1 MPLSLSCSERLPLK
15 PDKICRYLF
24 LKTFEN
30 TVNTRFFK
38 MCNYRHSI
46 CVSSAKS
53 FAMIKNYLKTALRIM
68 MRQKAYTSINIV
80 GLSVGIA
87 ATLIII
93 IYIVDELSF
102 DKMHKA
108 ADRTY
113 RVMTTGR
120 LQGNEF
126 TGATSA
132 APVAEAMQKEIPEIE
147 ETVRF
152 GLWRTMPMAYG
163 EKAFTEK
170 RMLIADSNFFKFFSF
185 EVVKGNA
192 DEFLKGTNKLVIT
205 ESVAKRYFGNEDP
218 VGKIMLRGSDK
229 VADEV
234 VGVVKDPPSNSHI
247 QFDMILSGQSWE
259 YMKNP
264 QWTSNNLYTY
274 FKIHEGADINA
285 VQKKLNELVER
296 NAGAELEK
304 YIGLT
309 FKQFKEAGNN
319 YGFQFT
325 PLLDIHLRSNIMEEI
340 TPNGNIQYLYIFG
353 VIAIFIIL
361 IACIN
366 FMNLSTARSA
376 NRAKEVGVRKT
387 IGAFRNRLVFQFL
400 SESLIYSAISTIV
413 ALGLIAVSLD
423 AFNVIADK
431 QLDFSLFS
439 NPLVIGALL
448 AFTVVIGLL
457 AGSYPAFYLTAFKP
471 TEVLKGKIRSGFRNS
486 ALRNVLV
493 VCQFVISIALI
504 FGSLVVY
511 RQLGYMQQKNL
522 GFEKENVVSLLHTF
536 ALGKNAQAFKNEVAA
551 NPAFKGA
558 SFANQLPP
566 NLSWNSAFR
575 KGGSEQDF
583 ILYMYQVDPEHLQ
596 TMGYQMAEGRFF
608 SKDFKSDT
616 AAIILN
622 ESAYKAMG
630 FDNLD
635 EAEVLTYQHETPRP
649 LKVIGVLKD
658 FNYQTLK
665 DNIRPMAILLGPEPN
680 YEMAVL
686 LAPGNTQEQIQLLE
700 SIYKKYAAG
709 SPFEYSFVDQNFD
722 ALFRAEQRMSQII
735 LIFTVLTI
743 GIACLGLFGLAA
755 YTAEQRSKELSIR
768 KVMGASVSQLTV
780 LMSKD
785 FTILVF
791 IAFVVSTPL
800 AWYFAERWLQGF
812 ANRINID
819 VSIVIISGVTSLLI
833 ALLTISYQS
842 IRAAKEN
849 PVTAM
854 RSE

>member
-1 MPLSLSCSERLPLK
+1 
-15 PDKICRYLF
+15 
-24 LKTFEN
+24 
-30 TVNTRFFK
+30 
-38 MCNYRHSI
+38 
-46 CVSSAKS
+46 
-53 FAMIKNYLKTALRIM
+53 MIKNYLKTALRIM
-68 MRQKAYTSINIV
+68 MRQKAYTSINVI

-93 IYIVDELSF
+93 IYVADELSF
-102 DKMHKA
+102 DKMHKD
-108 ADRTY
+108 ADRIY
-113 RVMTTGR
+113 RVITSGR
-120 LQGNEF
+120 LQGNDF
-126 TGATSA
+126 TGATSG
-132 APVAEAMQKEIPEIE
+132 APIAEAMQKEIPEVE

-185 EVVKGNA
+185 EVVKGNV

-205 ESVAKRYFGNEDP
+205 ESVAKRYFGKEDP
-218 VGKIMLRGSDK
+218 IGKIMLRGSDK

-234 VGVVKDPPSNSHI
+234 VGVVKDAPVNSHI
-247 QFDMILSGQSWE
+247 AFDMVLSGQSWD
-259 YMKNP
+259 YMKNT

-274 FKIHEGADINA
+274 FKIHPGADIN
-285 VQKKLNELVER
+285 VVKKKMDELVEK
-296 NAGAELEK
+296 NAGAELER
-304 YIGLT
+304 YLGLT
-309 FKQFKEAGNN
+309 FKQFKEAGND
-319 YGFQFT
+319 YGFLFT
-325 PLLDIHLRSNIMEEI
+325 PLLDIHLRSSISEEI

-353 VIAIFIIL
+353 IIAAFITL

-387 IGAFRNRLVFQFL
+387 IGAFRERLIFQFL
-400 SESLIYSAISTIV
+400 SESLLYSILSTIV
-413 ALGLIAVSLD
+413 ALAIIAVALD
-423 AFNVIADK
+423 SFNLISGK
-431 QLDFSLFS
+431 ELDFSLFS
-439 NPLVIGALL
+439 NPLIIGGLIV
-448 AFTVVIGLL
+448 FTITIGLI

-493 VCQFVISIALI
+493 VCQFIISIALI

-511 RQLGYMQQKNL
+511 RQLGYMQEKNL
-522 GFEKENVVSLLHTF
+522 GFEKENVVSLLHTL
-536 ALGKNAQAFKNEVAA
+536 ALGKNSQAFKNEIAA

-558 SFANQLPP
+558 SFCNQLPP

-583 ILYMYQVDPEHLQ
+583 LLYMYQVDHEHLE
-596 TMGYQMAEGRFF
+596 TMAYQMAEGRFF

-630 FDNLD
+630 FPNLD
-635 EAEVLTYQHETPRP
+635 QAEVLSYQYEKPR
-649 LKVIGVLKD
+649 LFKVIGVLKD
-658 FNYQTLK
+658 FNFQSLR
-665 DNIRPMAILLGPEPN
+665 DNIKPMAIQLGPEPN
-680 YEMAVL
+680 YEMAVR

-700 SIYKKYAAG
+700 SIFKKYAAG

-722 ALFRAEQRMSQII
+722 ALFRAEQRMSLII
-735 LIFTVLTI
+735 LIFTVLAI

-785 FTILVF
+785 FTILVL

-812 ANRINID
+812 ANRVSID
-819 VSIVIISGVTSLLI
+819 FGIVIISGITSLLI